1 MLDFIRDLYASFRQT
16 SLERVKSPVLGAF
29 VFSWI
34 GFNWQMLAILFF
46 STNKIED
53 RIEYINKTFDIGSYL
68 LGPIVTTGLIC
79 FLLPRANKLVARIQ
93 DKPNSETVELTLSS
107 KIKIAEQ
114 QQRIAEIDARKKL
127 AEKKEE
133 KFIEESIYKTKEEN
147 KSLKMEI
154 DTLKKE
160 INFKTQEAIA
170 MQSLRDKEL
179 LKIAELKSDIDK
191 LNFEIK
197 VASEKAKI
205 LTNEN
210 SELNANIKEYN
221 KAVSLNN
228 KVFSEKD
235 EKIKALEKRL
245 IRNDEYQKLLTKNYP
260 GYFEIITID
269 GEERIHVTENLIN
282 DYNQKYR
289 LSYGNSGN
297 TINYKDH
304 NQ

>member
-34 GFNWQMLAILFF
+34 GFNWQMMAILFF

-210 SELNANIKEYN
+210 SELNSNIKEYN

>member
-46 STNKIED
+46 STNKIEA

-147 KSLKMEI
+147 KALKDEISSLKEI
-154 DTLKKE
+154 IQSKTIE
-160 INFKTQEAIA
+160 ILD
-170 MQSLRDKEL
+170 MQALRDKEISSMEKL
-179 LKIAELKSDIDK
+179 NKHIDKLKLEVINASDKVNALNAENNELKS
-191 LNFEIK
+191 N
-197 VASEKAKI
+197 V
-205 LTNEN
+205 
-210 SELNANIKEYN
+210 KEYN
-221 KAVSLNN
+221 RSVSLNN
-228 KVFSEKD
+228 SIFAEKD
-235 EKIKALEKRL
+235 EKIRALEKKL
-245 IRNDEYQKLLTKNYP
+245 IINDEYQKLLTNNYP
-260 GYFEIITID
+260 GYFEIITTD
-269 GEERIHVTENLIN
+269 GNERIHVTENLIN

-289 LSYGNSGN
+289 LSYGNVSN

>member
-79 FLLPRANKLVARIQ
+79 FLLPRANKLVTRIQ

-289 LSYGNSGN
+289 LSYGNSSN

>member
-228 KVFSEKD
+228 MVFSEKD

>member
-154 DTLKKE
+154 DTLKEE

-170 MQSLRDKEL
+170 MQSLRDKEF
-179 LKIAELKSDIDK
+179 LKIEELKSEIDK

-197 VASEKAKI
+197 VAAEKAKT

-228 KVFSEKD
+228 NVFSEKD

-260 GYFEIITID
+260 GYFEIITTD
-269 GEERIHVTENLIN
+269 GEEKIHVTENLIN

-289 LSYGNSGN
+289 LSYGNAGN

>member
-34 GFNWQMLAILFF
+34 GFNWQMMAILFF

>member
-34 GFNWQMLAILFF
+34 GFNWQMMAILFF

-170 MQSLRDKEL
+170 MQSLRDNEL

-297 TINYKDH
+297 TIIYKDH